1 MSILEFEQGYCKRIR
16 VYLDS
21 YVNNE
26 LMVETTH
33 EVLRHLENC
42 EECAAELEAKTR
54 MKNLLQKAVL
64 RDGAPAAMRDRIR
77 RDIRK
82 GPGAWW
88 SPRTHVMQLALAA
101 AVALVL
107 FVGGW
112 SVLHSSNTRRPQ
124 PRSVEATLLRPEIP
138 NAGLLNIGLAD
149 HINCAVVHG
158 QQDRRLTPEQMSEH
172 MGSDYAGLVQV
183 VKEKA
188 PGFEIVVAHRCHLET
203 REFVHLI
210 LRNQE
215 RVCSLVIT
223 KKNGESFPPDDAA
236 AIEQAATEKAASVA
250 TYRARTR
257 DYEVTGFET
266 RDFLGFVV
274 SNLSA
279 SENRML
285 ASSLAPAVR
294 DFLAKLESVSG

>member
-1 MSILEFEQGYCKRIR
+1 MSVLEFGQGYCKRIR

-33 EVLRHLENC
+33 EVLRHLDNC
-42 EECAAELEAKTR
+42 KDCAAELEAKTR
-54 MKNLLQKAVL
+54 IKSVLQKAVQ
-64 RDGAPAAMRDRIR
+64 RDGAPSALQGRIQR
-77 RDIRK
+77 EIRK
-82 GPGAWW
+82 AGDPWW
-88 SPRTHVMQLALAA
+88 SPRTHVTQWALAA
-101 AVALVL
+101 ASALVL

-112 SVLHSSNTRRPQ
+112 SVLHSSSSKRPQ
-124 PRSVEATLLRPEIP
+124 PRAAESALLRPEIP

-149 HINCAVVHG
+149 HIKCAVVHG
-158 QQDRRLTPEQMSEH
+158 EQDRRLTPEQMSERI
-172 MGSDYAGLVQV
+172 GADYAQLVEI

-188 PGFEIVVAHRCHLET
+188 AGFEIVVAHRCHLET

-223 KKNGESFPPDDAA
+223 KKNGDSFPADDAA
-236 AIEQAATEKAASVA
+236 AIEQAATAEAASVA

-294 DFLAKLESVSG
+294 DFLVKLEA

>member
-1 MSILEFEQGYCKRIR
+1 MSVLEFEQGYCKRIR
-16 VYLDS
+16 IYLDS

-42 EECAAELEAKTR
+42 KECAAELEAKTR
-54 MKNLLQKAVL
+54 MKDLLRRAVL

-77 RDIRK
+77 RDIRSSSDS
-82 GPGAWW
+82 WW
-88 SPRTHVMQLALAA
+88 SPRTHVMQWALAA
-101 AVALVL
+101 AAALVL

-112 SVLHSSNTRRPQ
+112 SVLHSYNPRRPQ
-124 PRSVEATLLRPEIP
+124 PRSAEATLLRPEIP

-149 HINCAVVHG
+149 HLNCAVVHG
-158 QQDRRLTPEQMSEH
+158 QQDRRLTPEQMSERL
-172 MGSDYAGLVQV
+172 GSDYAGLVPV

-188 PGFEIVVAHRCHLET
+188 PGFEIVVAHTCHVET

-223 KKNGESFPPDDAA
+223 KKNGESFPADEAV
-236 AIEQAATEKAASVA
+236 AIERAASVA

-294 DFLAKLESVSG
+294 DFLAKLES

>member
-1 MSILEFEQGYCKRIR
+1 MSVLEFEQGYCKRIR
-16 VYLDS
+16 AYLDS

-33 EVLRHLENC
+33 EVLRHLDNC
-42 EECAAELEAKTR
+42 KDCAAELEMKTR
-54 MKNLLQKAVL
+54 MKSLLQKAVL
-64 RDGAPAAMRDRIR
+64 RDGAPSALRERIQR
-77 RDIRK
+77 NIKKADD
-82 GPGAWW
+82 PWW
-88 SPRTHVMQLALAA
+88 SPRTHAMQWALVAA
-101 AVALVL
+101 AALVL

-112 SVLHSSNTRRPQ
+112 SVLHSSSSRRPQ
-124 PRSVEATLLRPEIP
+124 PRATETTLLRPDIP
-138 NAGLLNIGLAD
+138 NAGILNIGLAD
-149 HINCAVVHG
+149 HIDCAVVHE
-158 QQDRRLTPEQMSEH
+158 QQNRRLTPEQMSER

-188 PGFEIVVAHRCHLET
+188 PGFEIVVAHRCHVET

-223 KKNGESFPPDDAA
+223 KKNGESFLVDDAD
-236 AIEQAATEKAASVA
+236 AIEQAATEQAPTVA

-274 SNLSA
+274 SNLTA
-279 SENRML
+279 SENRLL

-294 DFLAKLESVSG
+294 DFLGKLEA

>member
-1 MSILEFEQGYCKRIR
+1 MNVLEFEHGYCKRIK

-21 YVNNE
+21 YVNDE

-33 EVLRHLENC
+33 EVLRHLDSC
-42 EECAAELEAKTR
+42 KECAAELEAKTR

-64 RDGAPAAMRDRIR
+64 REGAPAALRERIQRDIR
-77 RDIRK
+77 RDAD
-82 GPGAWW
+82 AWW
-88 SPRTHVMQLALAA
+88 SRRNHVMRWTLAA
-101 AVALVL
+101 AAALVL

-112 SVLHSSNTRRPQ
+112 SVLHPSSSRRPQ
-124 PRSVEATLLRPEIP
+124 PRAPEAALLRPEIP
-138 NAGLLNIGLAD
+138 NADILNIGLSD
-149 HINCAVVHG
+149 HINCAVVHD
-158 QQDRRLTPEQMSEH
+158 QQDKRLTPEEMAERL
-172 MGSDYAGLVQV
+172 GPDYAGLVPV

-188 PGFEIVVAHRCHLET
+188 AGFEMVMAHRCHVEN

-210 LRNQE
+210 LRNQDH
-215 RVCSLVIT
+215 VCSLTIT
-223 KKNGESFPPDDAA
+223 KKNGESFPSDDAA
-236 AIEQAATEKAASVA
+236 AIELATTVP

-266 RDFLGFVV
+266 RDYLGFVV

-279 SENRML
+279 SDNRML

-294 DFLAKLESVSG
+294 DFLARLEA

>member
-1 MSILEFEQGYCKRIR
+1 MNVLEFEHGYCKRIK

-33 EVLRHLENC
+33 EVLRHLDSC
-42 EECAAELEAKTR
+42 KECAAELEAKTR
-54 MKNLLQKAVL
+54 VKSLLQNAVL
-64 RDGAPAAMRDRIR
+64 RDGAPAALRERIR
-77 RDIRK
+77 RDIRR
-82 GPGAWW
+82 GAEAWW
-88 SPRTHVMQLALAA
+88 SPRNHVMQWTLAA
-101 AVALVL
+101 AAALVL

-112 SVLHSSNTRRPQ
+112 SVLHSSSSRRPQ
-124 PRSVEATLLRPEIP
+124 PRAPEAALLRPEIP
-138 NAGLLNIGLAD
+138 NAEILNIGLSD
-149 HINCAVVHG
+149 HINCAVVHD
-158 QQDRRLTPEQMSEH
+158 QQDKRLTSEE
-172 MGSDYAGLVQV
+172 MAERLGPDYAGLVPV
-183 VKEKA
+183 VKAKA
-188 PGFEIVVAHRCHLET
+188 AGFEMVMAHRCHVEN

-210 LRNQE
+210 LRNQD

-223 KKNGESFPPDDAA
+223 KKDGESFPSDDAA
-236 AIEQAATEKAASVA
+236 AIEQATTVP

-266 RDFLGFVV
+266 RDYLGFVV

-279 SENRML
+279 SDNRML

-294 DFLAKLESVSG
+294 DFLARLEA

>member
-1 MSILEFEQGYCKRIR
+1 MSVLEFEQGYCKRIR

-33 EVLRHLENC
+33 EVLRHLEHC
-42 EECAAELEAKTR
+42 EQCAAELEAKTQT
-54 MKNLLQKAVL
+54 KNLLKGAVL
-64 RDGAPAAMRDRIR
+64 RDNAPSALRERIQ

-82 GPGAWW
+82 TEAPWW
-88 SPRTHVMQLALAA
+88 SPRTRFVEWALVAAAA
-101 AVALVL
+101 AVL
-107 FVGGW
+107 FAGGW
-112 SVLHSSNTRRPQ
+112 SVLHSSNSGRPK
-124 PRSVEATLLRPEIP
+124 PPSSEATLLRPEIP
-138 NAGLLNIGLAD
+138 NAAILNIGLSD

-158 QQDRRLTPEQMSEH
+158 QQDRRLTPEQMSERL
-172 MGSDYAGLVQV
+172 GADYAGLVQV

-188 PGFEIVVAHRCHLET
+188 PGFEIVVAHKCNLET
-203 REFVHLI
+203 REFAHLI
-210 LRNQE
+210 LRNHE

-223 KKNGESFPPDDAA
+223 KKNGESFATDQAA
-236 AIEQAATEKAASVA
+236 AIDEAAAEQDPSAA

-285 ASSLAPAVR
+285 ASNLAPAVR
-294 DFLAKLESVSG
+294 SFLANLEV

>member
-1 MSILEFEQGYCKRIR
+1 
-16 VYLDS
+16 
-21 YVNNE
+21 VNNE

-42 EECAAELEAKTR
+42 KDCVAELEAKTR
-54 MKNLLQKAVL
+54 LKNVLQKAML
-64 RDGAPAAMRDRIR
+64 RDGAPATMRERIQ

-82 GPGAWW
+82 SAGAWW
-88 SPRTHVMQLALAA
+88 SPRTHVMQWALAA
-101 AVALVL
+101 AAALVL

-112 SVLHSSNTRRPQ
+112 SVLHSSHARRPQ
-124 PRSVEATLLRPEIP
+124 PHAAEATLLRPEIP
-138 NAGLLNIGLAD
+138 NAEILNIGLAD

-158 QQDRRLTPEQMSEH
+158 QQDRRFTPEQMSEG
-172 MGSDYAGLVQV
+172 MGPDYAGLVQV
-183 VKEKA
+183 VKDKA
-188 PGFEIVVAHRCHLET
+188 PGFEIVVAHRCHLEN

-210 LRNQE
+210 LRKQE
-215 RVCSLVIT
+215 RACSLVIT
-223 KKNGESFPPDDAA
+223 KKNGESFPADDAA
-236 AIEQAATEKAASVA
+236 AVTQAATVA

-279 SENRML
+279 TENRLL
-285 ASSLAPAVR
+285 ASNLAPAVR
-294 DFLAKLESVSG
+294 DFLAKLEA